1 MKFDQFQFLA
11 GQTFG
16 HQVPDGQQ
24 QARFAEADARTLPP
38 LVLAYVGDAFFNLYV
53 RTRLLAFEQNH
64 VRVLHSYGSRMV
76 SATLQAHALRQLEEE
91 LSEEEQSMVRRGRN
105 AKSTVP
111 KSASVGDYRAS
122 TGLEALLGYLYL
134 RGDEA
139 RLTALTD
146 KIFVIISGRLSNP
159 VENGEKK

>member
-16 HQVPDGQQ
+16 QLGVNGRPSE
-24 QARFAEADARTLPP
+24 RFAEADARSLPP
-38 LVLAYVGDAFFNLYV
+38 LVLAYIGDAFFNLYV
-53 RTRLLAFEQNH
+53 RTRLLAFEQNR
-64 VRVLHSYGSRMV
+64 VRVLHSYGARMV
-76 SATLQAHALRQLEEE
+76 SATLQAHALRQLEDE
-91 LSEEEQSMVRRGRN
+91 LTEEEQSVIRRGRN

-139 RLTALTD
+139 RLTALAE
-146 KIFVIISGRLSNP
+146 KIFVIISGKLANP
-159 VENGEKK
+159 VENGEEK

>member
-11 GQTFG
+11 GQTLG
-16 HQVPDGQQ
+16 QMGADGQP
-24 QARFAEADARTLPP
+24 AGRFAEADARSLPP
-38 LVLAYVGDAFFNLYV
+38 LVLAYIGDAFFNLYV
-53 RTRLLAFEQNH
+53 RTRLLTFEQNR
-64 VRVLHSYGSRMV
+64 VRVLHSFGARMV
-76 SATLQAHALRQLEEE
+76 SATLQAHALRQLEDE
-91 LSEEEQSMVRRGRN
+91 LSEEEQSVVRRGRN

-146 KIFVIISGRLSNP
+146 KIFVIISGKLANP
-159 VENGEKK
+159 D